1 MFFTYLRRELRRRMR
16 QAIFIALGL
25 ALGVGLVITVTAA
38 SAGVKNAQGT
48 VLHAL
53 YGVGTD
59 VTVTKTPKAG
69 SFTPGSFG
77 FGFRAGTGSRPVAG
91 TKINNNTLS
100 ASPTLAA
107 ISSSSVATVAG
118 LHDVAAAAGGLTLDN
133 RTISGTVP
141 AVNVNGGGFGGG
153 GGASGSGGS
162 GNGGQSF
169 RANFTTSNFSVAG
182 VDIGRGELGPLSS
195 GKLSAGRTFSASD
208 TSANVALVDASYATQ
223 NKLKTGST
231 IAVGNK
237 SGQATNFKV
246 VGIVSE
252 PAGDNP
258 SDVYIPL
265 AVAQNLA
272 SLKNQ
277 VNTIYVAASSSSAI
291 SSVQSQISK
300 ALPGYTVT
308 TSSDLASEVTGSLS
322 SASSLANN
330 LGKWLALA
338 VLIAAFLL
346 ASLLTMAA
354 VSRRVREFGTLKALG
369 WKSRRIIG
377 QVMGEAVTLGLIG
390 GAIGIGLGLAG
401 AELVSKLSPKLS
413 AVVGQTTGSAT
424 PGGARQ
430 FGFGGRRRRRR
441 RRRRSW
447 RRGLRRG
454 RWGRRWRLRRG
465 FRSRHL
471 PPPRGGQPHGGGAP
485 VRRGERQRDPA
496 RGRAGRGGRHHR
508 RHLRRLAG
516 RAAASCRRPGQ
527 GRLRHR
533 REDSMYKL
541 SGVTKNYAKGRE
553 IVAALRG
560 VDLVIEDGEWL
571 AIQGPTGHGKSTL
584 LQILGGLDRPSAGI
598 VDFDG
603 RDLGQLR
610 EAEVTRVRATS
621 IGFVFQTFNLIPTL
635 SAQENVE
642 AALVPLHVST
652 AARQQR
658 AAVALEAVGLG
669 DRLRHVPGELSG
681 GQQQRVA
688 IARALVKE
696 PKVLLADEPTGN
708 LDEDTRDEI
717 IGLLEVMWRERGLT
731 MVLVTH
737 DSTVARRAQRIGVMK
752 KGLLSF
758 RQPAR
763 DLTAERLRPPDLA
776 AADSVPADE

>member
-91 TKINNNTLS
+91 TKINNNTLA

-118 LHDVAAAAGGLTLDN
+118 LHSVAAAAGGLTLDN

-141 AVNVNGGGFGGG
+141 AVNVNGGGFGSRGG
-153 GGASGSGGS
+153 GSGSGGS

-272 SLKNQ
+272 GLKNQ
-277 VNTIYVAASSSSAI
+277 VNTIYVAATSSSAI

-430 FGFGGRRRRRR
+430 FGFGAGA
-441 RRRRSW
+441 
-447 RRGLRRG
+447 GA
-454 RWGRRWRLRRG
+454 
-465 FRSRHL
+465 
-471 PPPRGGQPHGGGAP
+471 GGGGGGGGAGGGGFGGGGGGGFGGGP
-485 VRRGERQRDPA
+485 G
-496 RGRAGRGGRHHR
+496 AGTF
-508 RHLRRLAG
+508 
-516 RAAASCRRPGQ
+516 RRPG
-527 GRLRHR
+527 
-533 REDSMYKL
+533 
-541 SGVTKNYAKGRE
+541 
-553 IVAALRG
+553 
-560 VDLVIEDGEWL
+560 
-571 AIQGPTGHGKSTL
+571 
-584 LQILGGLDRPSAGI
+584 SAGHT
-598 VDFDG
+598 V
-603 RDLGQLR
+603 
-610 EAEVTRVRATS
+610 AVH
-621 IGFVFQTFNLIPTL
+621 L
-635 SAQENVE
+635 SAAVSSNVILL
-642 AALVPLHVST
+642 AVVLAV
-652 AARQQR
+652 AGGIIAGIFGGWR
-658 AAVALEAVGLG
+658 AA
-669 DRLRHVPGELSG
+669 
-681 GQQQRVA
+681 
-688 IARALVKE
+688 
-696 PKVLLADEPTGN
+696 
-708 LDEDTRDEI
+708 
-717 IGLLEVMWRERGLT
+717 
-731 MVLVTH
+731 
-737 DSTVARRAQRIGVMK
+737 
-752 KGLLSF
+752 
-758 RQPAR
+758 
-763 DLTAERLRPPDLA
+763 RLRPA
-776 AADSVPADE
+776 AALAKVG

>member
-16 QAIFIALGL
+16 QAIFITLGL

-118 LHDVAAAAGGLTLDN
+118 LHGVAAAAGGLTLDN

-153 GGASGSGGS
+153 GGGSGSGGS
-162 GNGGQSF
+162 GNGSSGGGGQSF

-258 SDVYIPL
+258 SDVYVPL

-272 SLKNQ
+272 GLKNQ

-390 GAIGIGLGLAG
+390 GVIGIGLGLAG

-430 FGFGGRRRRRR
+430 FGFGA
-441 RRRRSW
+441 
-447 RRGLRRG
+447 
-454 RWGRRWRLRRG
+454 
-465 FRSRHL
+465 
-471 PPPRGGQPHGGGAP
+471 GGAGGGGGGGGGGGFGGGP
-485 VRRGERQRDPA
+485 G
-496 RGRAGRGGRHHR
+496 AGTF
-508 RHLRRLAG
+508 
-516 RAAASCRRPGQ
+516 RRPGAAS
-527 GRLRHR
+527 HTVAVH
-533 REDSMYKL
+533 L
-541 SGVTKNYAKGRE
+541 S
-553 IVAALRG
+553 AA
-560 VDLVIEDGEWL
+560 VSANVILL
-571 AIQGPTGHGKSTL
+571 AIVL
-584 LQILGGLDRPSAGI
+584 AVAGGIIAGI
-598 VDFDG
+598 FG
-603 RDLGQLR
+603 GW
-610 EAEVTRVRATS
+610 
-621 IGFVFQTFNLIPTL
+621 
-635 SAQENVE
+635 
-642 AALVPLHVST
+642 
-652 AARQQR
+652 R
-658 AAVALEAVGLG
+658 AA
-669 DRLRHVPGELSG
+669 
-681 GQQQRVA
+681 
-688 IARALVKE
+688 
-696 PKVLLADEPTGN
+696 
-708 LDEDTRDEI
+708 
-717 IGLLEVMWRERGLT
+717 
-731 MVLVTH
+731 
-737 DSTVARRAQRIGVMK
+737 
-752 KGLLSF
+752 
-758 RQPAR
+758 
-763 DLTAERLRPPDLA
+763 RLRPA
-776 AADSVPADE
+776 AALAKVA